1 VNERALLNFGFSDS
15 TWGNLGLWSDAAQDY
30 PSAAQALAVRLAER
44 AQLRPGCSVLDV
56 GFGYGDQL
64 LVWKQRYGIGR
75 ITGIE
80 MDMNGITEARSK
92 LVGIADA
99 SLHLDTGDLQLP
111 KEPYDHV
118 LALDCAYHF
127 APRSAFFAR
136 AVRSLRPGG
145 VLALTDLVIA
155 DGTTSARHARLAKVC
170 RIPMENLLTQRDY
183 ARELTELGFCNI
195 RFEALSEQ
203 VLRGFARF
211 AWHLLCRRG
220 LAALSAGGLKILVT
234 AGIAAWLGR
243 TRQVHYVLV
252 SANRPD
258 ILLATVTPEVTAL
271 SSKGTP
277 GDA

>member
-1 VNERALLNFGFSDS
+1 VHERALLNFGFPGS
-15 TWGNLGLWSDAAQDY
+15 TWGNLGLWTDAGQDY

-64 LVWKQRYGIGR
+64 LVWRQRYGVGR

-80 MDMNGITEARSK
+80 TDANGISVACAK
-92 LVGIADA
+92 LDGFADVT
-99 SLHLDTGDLQLP
+99 LHLDTGNLQTPQLL
-111 KEPYDHV
+111 YDHV

-127 APRSAFFAR
+127 TPRSAFFAR
-136 AVRSLRPGG
+136 AMRSLQPGG

-155 DGTTSARHARLAKVC
+155 DGTTSAQHARLAKVC

-183 ARELTELGFCNI
+183 ARGLTELGFCNI
-195 RFEALSEQ
+195 RLEALDEE
-203 VLRGFARF
+203 VLRGFTRF
-211 AWHLLCRRG
+211 AWYLLRRRG
-220 LAALSAGGLKILVT
+220 LAALTAGGLKILVT
-234 AGIAAWLGR
+234 AAIAAWLGR
-243 TRQVHYVLV
+243 TRHVHYVLV

-258 ILLATVTPEVTAL
+258 ILPATVRPEVTAL